1 MDKNDYWELRYFPAL
16 NSSILDTNFYEYAR
30 CYVNRRQIIKDM
42 LAEEYPNI
50 DFSHGFYIQPL
61 EKEKDESNLYLFI
74 K

>member
-1 MDKNDYWELRYFPAL
+1 MDKNDYWELRYFPNLTFA
-16 NSSILDTNFYEYAR
+16 IFDKFYEYAR
-30 CYVNRRQIIKDM
+30 CYTNRRQIIKDM

-61 EKEKDESNLYLFI
+61 EKENDESNLYLFI